1 MRRSE
6 RSQTRLFRDTSL
18 MVYIT
23 GAGACAP
30 ISAEILRLPVFEP
43 VSFPC
48 RRCFAGVHT
57 SLARSSLIRSSADH
71 NLGITATRSS
81 VGLGWLAYTVMRSV
95 TAHGFHCTRMEVS
108 PREVRFQRFVPAGG
122 PSLRMLVVPHL
133 GIHMLFCR
141 LLAQLYVSVGI
152 RSLAIGLGSRS
163 ELAPRPLALKR
174 PAIEHPTFQSLL
186 PVPGWNVHTS
196 CRLPQGDRR
205 VDVFVVI
212 RNLQHGLLVPSKLN
226 FSVVPLHLVCSEDL
240 GQSLRELHMDL

>member
-1 MRRSE
+1 MLCSMRSATHGSARTGYSTVGKFAMSNLSLQLITLPWYRGSGGHNGFISRMRRSE

-81 VGLGWLAYTVMRSV
+81 VGLGWLAYSVMRSV

-108 PREVRFQRFVPAGG
+108 PREVRLQRFVPAGG

-186 PVPGWNVHTS
+186 PVPG
-196 CRLPQGDRR
+196 
-205 VDVFVVI
+205 
-212 RNLQHGLLVPSKLN
+212 
-226 FSVVPLHLVCSEDL
+226 
-240 GQSLRELHMDL
+240 